1 MTDETKLAHLKELLS
16 EYTDLY
22 YVEAVLGWD
31 QQTYMPV
38 GGTEGRGNQLAT
50 ISKIAHQK
58 FTAAEIGDLL
68 DDLQVYA
75 AGLDPDSDDACLLRV
90 TTREYHKQ
98 VKVPDRMV
106 ADIAQATTLGQTAWM
121 EARAAKDFK
130 KFQPYLEK
138 IVELRREYAE
148 LFAPYQHVY
157 DPLLDDF
164 EPGLKTAEVQ
174 AIFARLRS
182 EQVALIHQIAGRP
195 QVDDSFLRLPLDE
208 KKQWDFGINVINHMG
223 FDWSRGRQDR
233 SQHPFTTSFGTGD
246 VRITTHTDAHMGLSS
261 LFSSIHECGH
271 ALYEQGFSPSLNGTL
286 LANGASMAVHESQSR
301 MWENLVGR
309 SRAFWTFFYPQL
321 QASFP
326 ESFARVDFEAFYRG
340 INLVSP
346 SLIRTESDEATYN
359 LHIMLRLEL
368 EIAMMEGSLAVRDLP
383 AAWNQRMHDYLGVV
397 PEDDVKGV
405 LQDIHWSGAS
415 IGYFP
420 TYALGN
426 LISVQIWNK
435 MAGDLPQLEEQ
446 IRRGDFHEMLTWLRK
461 NVHQFG
467 AKFEPQDLVKRVT
480 GSKIDPEPY
489 LKYLRTKYGEIYSL

>member
-1 MTDETKLAHLKELLS
+1 MTEEAKLARLKELLH
-16 EYTDLY
+16 EYEDLY
-22 YVEAVLGWD
+22 FVEAVLGWD
-31 QQTYMPV
+31 QQTYMPA
-38 GGTEGRGNQLAT
+38 GGTEGRGSQLAT

-58 FTAAEIGDLL
+58 FTSPEIGSLL
-68 DDLQVYA
+68 DSLQSYA
-75 AGLDPDSDDACLLRV
+75 AGLDPDSDDACLIRV
-90 TTREYHKQ
+90 TTREYQKQ
-98 VKVPDRMV
+98 VKVPESLV
-106 ADIAQATTLGQTAWM
+106 GELAQVTTLAQTAWM

-130 KFQPYLEK
+130 IFQPHLEN
-138 IVELRREYAE
+138 IVELRRRYAD

-174 AIFARLRS
+174 TIFARLRS
-182 EQVALIHQIAGRP
+182 EQVDLIHKISTRP
-195 QVDDSFLRLPLDE
+195 QVDDSFLHIPLDE
-208 KKQWDFGINVINHMG
+208 KKQWDFGVNVITRMG
-223 FDWSRGRQDR
+223 FDWNRGRQDR

-246 VRITTHTDAHMGLSS
+246 VRITTHTDAHMGISS
-261 LFSSIHECGH
+261 LFSSVHESGH
-271 ALYEQGFSPSLNGTL
+271 ALYEQGFSSSLTGTL

-301 MWENLVGR
+301 MWENLVAR
-309 SRAFWTFFYPQL
+309 SRAFWTFFFPQL
-321 QASFP
+321 QATFP
-326 ESFARVDFEAFYRG
+326 EAFSKVDLESFYRG
-340 INLVSP
+340 INLVTP

-397 PEDDVKGV
+397 PEDDVQGV

-435 MAGDLPQLEEQ
+435 MESDLPQLDEQ
-446 IRRGDFHEMLTWLRK
+446 IRSGDFHDLLAWLRK
-461 NVHQFG
+461 NVHQHG

-489 LKYLRTKYGEIYSL
+489 LKYLRTKYGEIYGL